1 MHDPRDD
8 YEPIIATRPSREPP
22 RQETQP
28 LWLVVLALL
37 GGLAVVVLLAWW
49 WMGRAAPDDAS
60 MGAQSES
67 AASETF
73 PETQVEQEVL
83 PSARD
88 ADQSAE
94 RPQEHAPPT
103 PAVEPEPES
112 GSEPSVA
119 SESLPEVVPE
129 DEDEPTA
136 PPAPLPVSVRFVS
149 PDPQVRIELYRPFDA
164 SPVLTSKVGDVVD
177 VEPGTYRVLASGA
190 GLEPFEQEVMFDG
203 ERPLEYAVELCTE
216 RSYTRESVVGQVVE
230 ERTCTSTEE
239 CESLF
244 MILSEYANELVRDR
258 DFLTQQCAR
267 WRPNAAPD
275 GSWTLNINCDGATP
289 VTTCG
294 IVVAGGACTYAEPRR
309 SARGASCP
317 RATIE

>member
-22 RQETQP
+22 RRETQP

-37 GGLAVVVLLAWW
+37 GGVVVVVLLAWW
-49 WMGRAAPDDAS
+49 WMGRSAPDDAS
-60 MGAQSES
+60 LSAPSES
-67 AASETF
+67 AASETY
-73 PETQVEQEVL
+73 PEIQVEQEVL

-88 ADQSAE
+88 AERTAE
-94 RPQEHAPPT
+94 VPQVPAPPN
-103 PAVEPEPES
+103 PEVESEPEADSEQSVAPES
-112 GSEPSVA
+112 I
-119 SESLPEVVPE
+119 PEVVPA
-129 DEDEPTA
+129 DEEEPTA
-136 PPAPLPVSVRFVS
+136 PPAPAPVSVRFMS
-149 PDPQVRIELYRPFDA
+149 PDRQVRIELYRPFDA

-177 VEPGTYRVLASGA
+177 VEPGTYRVVASGA

-203 ERPLEYAVELCTE
+203 ERPLEYAVELCAE
-216 RSYTRESVVGQVVE
+216 RSYERESLVGQVVE

-244 MILSEYANELVRDR
+244 MILSEYANELVSDR
-258 DFLTQQCAR
+258 DFLTQQCAT
-267 WRPNAAPD
+267 WRANAAPD

-294 IVVAGGACTYAEPRR
+294 IRVAAGACTYAKPRR
-309 SARGASCP
+309 SVRGASCP
-317 RATIE
+317 RAALE